1 MSPPTLPGRP
11 PLDPPGTI
19 VRSVARSIARR
30 LAEQHQVVSAL
41 SSVVDL
47 VDNGESDSA
56 LDEIG
61 LVIQH
66 HRLPVL
72 RTEYEWLVVAATQL
86 DSLDSLTDTGVER
99 FVVDDER

>member
-1 MSPPTLPGRP
+1 MSPPTPPGRP
-11 PLDPPGTI
+11 PLDPPGAI

-30 LAEQHQVVSAL
+30 LAEEHQVVSAL

-61 LVIQH
+61 LVIRH
-66 HRLPVL
+66 HRVPVP

-86 DSLDSLTDTGVER
+86 DSLDSLTCTGVER
-99 FVVDDER
+99 FVVDDQR